1 MPSFPQAILF
11 DLDGTLVDSAP
22 DIAHALSCTFSELGM
37 KPRSDAKVRQWV
49 GNGIDKLLHRAITDS
64 MNGIVEEE
72 IFSQIKARF
81 FEKYKSNVGC
91 HSEVFAGV
99 KETLQTLSDKNISL
113 GCVTNKDQVFTLLL
127 LEKMNIKQYFK
138 TIIGGDDVKNKKP
151 AADAL
156 VLAAEQLNVPIDQ
169 CLMIG
174 DSKTDV
180 SAANNANIDIIC
192 VDYGYAQGVN
202 LSQLKIKA
210 LISNFQ
216 EIEGLMIKN

>member
-22 DIAHALSCTFSELGM
+22 DIAHALASAFTDLGM
-37 KPRSDAKVRQWV
+37 QPRSDAKVRQWI
-49 GNGIDKLLHRAITDS
+49 GNGIDKLLHRAVTDS
-64 MNGIVEEE
+64 MDGVAEEKLFTQLKT
-72 IFSQIKARF
+72 IF
-81 FEKYKSNVGC
+81 FEKYKNNVGC
-91 HSEVFAGV
+91 HSAVFSGV
-99 KETLQTLSDKNISL
+99 KEVLETLSDKNILL
-113 GCVTNKDQVFTLLL
+113 GCVTNKDRVFTLSLL
-127 LEKMNIKQYFK
+127 DKMNIKQYFK
-138 TIIGGDDVKNKKP
+138 TIVGGDDVKNKKP

-156 VLAAEQLNVPIDQ
+156 ILAAKQLNVSIDQ

-174 DSKTDV
+174 DSKADV

-202 LSQLKIKA
+202 LSELKIKA

-216 EIEGLMIKN
+216 EIEGLMITN